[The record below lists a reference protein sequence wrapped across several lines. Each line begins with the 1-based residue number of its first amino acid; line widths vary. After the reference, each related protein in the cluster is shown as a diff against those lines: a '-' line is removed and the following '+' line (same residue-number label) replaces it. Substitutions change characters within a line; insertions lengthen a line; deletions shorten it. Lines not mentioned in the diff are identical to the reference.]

1 VNWLPRIPK
10 EVDGFNM
17 VCEECH
23 EEFGVTY
30 FEYTVDQP
38 MCQTCNDGDEPCHE
52 CGISPSEDI
61 RVKHVCKKCQ
71 MKKVIVISG
80 KAT

>member
-1 VNWLPRIPK
+1 MLQSIKPK
-10 EVDGFNM
+10 EVDGFEM
-17 VCEECH
+17 VCEECG

-38 MCQTCNDGDEPCHE
+38 MCKICNDGDEPCPE
-52 CGISPSEDI
+52 CGIAPSQDI
-61 RVKHVCKKCQ
+61 RVKHICKNCQ
-71 MKKVIVISG
+71 MKKAIVVSG